1 MAAAIPTYVCQR
13 PPKPG
18 GSVRARVIC
27 GSILIGVD
35 KTLLELV
42 RRAAPGE
49 PIIFGPLFG
58 SRAPGGAR
66 ADSGCA
72 QFRLLQQIAKFVR
85 R

>member
-1 MAAAIPTYVCQR
+1 M
-13 PPKPG
+13 
-18 GSVRARVIC
+18 IC
-27 GSILIGVD
+27 ASILIEVD

-49 PIIFGPLFG
+49 PIIFGHLFG
-58 SRAPGGAR
+58 SRATDGAR

-72 QFRLLQQIAKFVR
+72 QFRLLQQIAEFVR